1 MLIGKH
7 SISLPNNPGLI
18 AELTH
23 LRRIIRP
30 GGFSVAAP
38 TSGAVT
44 TDDMADAV
52 AALAFLI
59 AEQSEYNGTLIYQPG
74 VF

>member
-1 MLIGKH
+1 M
-7 SISLPNNPGLI
+7 
-18 AELTH
+18 
-23 LRRIIRP
+23 RP

-52 AALAFLI
+52 AALVFLL
-59 AEQSEYNGTLIYQPG
+59 EQEDNYDGAIIYQPG
-74 VF
+74 IFT

>member
-1 MLIGKH
+1 VFCF
-7 SISLPNNPGLI
+7 

-23 LRRIIRP
+23 LRRIMRP
-30 GGFSVAAP
+30 GGFSIAAP

-52 AALAFLI
+52 AALAFLLQQENNYDGAI
-59 AEQSEYNGTLIYQPG
+59 IYHPG
-74 VF
+74 IFS

>member
-1 MLIGKH
+1 ML
-7 SISLPNNPGLI
+7 SLPDNADLI

-23 LRRIIRP
+23 LRRIMRP

-52 AALAFLI
+52 AALAFVLM
-59 AEQSEYNGTLIYQPG
+59 EQSEYDGSMIYQPA